1 MPFMHKDEALKTI
14 HLFGAANESD
24 RISKSAL
31 RDWVVIMHFNT
42 FTFVLAI
49 NQQLKSMPVQILEKQ
64 KR

>member
-24 RISKSAL
+24 KISKSAL

-42 FTFVLAI
+42 FTFVRVCSWLLTS
-49 NQQLKSMPVQILEKQ
+49 N
-64 KR
+64 